1 MAQRQLSP
9 PFDFDDLL
17 EIMQRL
23 RTPETGC
30 SWDLEQSFETIAP
43 YTIEEAYEVGDA
55 IARGDMKDLADELGD
70 LLLQVVFHAQIAK
83 DEGHFSISDVT
94 QAISEKMIR
103 RHPHVFGSGLQRSAE
118 EQTTA
123 WEEIKAAE
131 RATKTEQDDSALAGV
146 AAALPALMRSEKL
159 QKRAARTGFD
169 WTDPKDIFSKLEE
182 EMGEVREAIDEAD
195 TDHIEEEVGDLLF
208 VAVNLARRLNVDPEV
223 ALRKANSKFE
233 RRFRAMEKIAPNGV
247 SGFSDL
253 DLDAQEALWIAVKRK
268 EKETAASD
276 K

>member
-1 MAQRQLSP
+1 MDQRQLSP

-23 RTPETGC
+23 RMPETGC

-55 IARGDMKDLADELGD
+55 IARADMKDLADELGD

-103 RHPHVFGSGLQRSAE
+103 RHPHVFGSDLQRSAE

-182 EMGEVREAIDEAD
+182 EMGEVRDAIDEAD

>member
-55 IARGDMKDLADELGD
+55 IARGDMNDLADELGD

-103 RHPHVFGSGLQRSAE
+103 RHPHVFGSDLQRSAE

>member
-1 MAQRQLSP
+1 MVQRQLSP

-55 IARGDMKDLADELGD
+55 IARGDMNDLADELGD

-103 RHPHVFGSGLQRSAE
+103 RHPHVFGSDLQRSAE
-118 EQTTA
+118 DQTTA

-131 RATKTEQDDSALAGV
+131 RATKTEQDDSSLAGV

-208 VAVNLARRLNVDPEV
+208 VAVNLARRLSVDPEV

-233 RRFRAMEKIAPNGV
+233 RRFRAMEKISPNGV

>member
-1 MAQRQLSP
+1 MPDRHLAAP
-9 PFDFDDLL
+9 YDFEDLL
-17 EIMQRL
+17 HIMQRL
-23 RTPETGC
+23 RTPKTGC
-30 SWDLEQSFETIAP
+30 AWDLEQSFETIAP

-55 IARGDMKDLADELGD
+55 ITRGDMNDLADELGD

-83 DEGHFSISDVT
+83 DEGHFSIDDVT

-103 RHPHVFGSGLQRSAE
+103 RHPHVFGTEIQRSADA
-118 EQTTA
+118 QTTA

-131 RATKTEQDDSALAGV
+131 RAAKTVNDESALAGV

-182 EMGEVREAIDEAD
+182 EMGEVKDAIEEAD

-208 VAVNLARRLNVDPEV
+208 VAVNLARRLKVDPEV

-233 RRFRAMEKIAPNGV
+233 RRFRAMERIASGGV
-247 SGFSDL
+247 PGFAKL
-253 DLDAQEALWIAVKRK
+253 DLDAQEALWMAVKHL
-268 EKETAASD
+268 EKKAVET

>member
-55 IARGDMKDLADELGD
+55 IARGDMNDLADELGD

-131 RATKTEQDDSALAGV
+131 RTTKTEQDDSALAGV

>member
-1 MAQRQLSP
+1 MTDRNLAP
-9 PFDFDDLL
+9 PYNFEDLL
-17 EIMQRL
+17 HIMQRL

-30 SWDLEQSFETIAP
+30 AWDLEQSFETIAP

-55 IARGDMKDLADELGD
+55 IARGDMNDLADELGD

-83 DEGHFSISDVT
+83 DEGHFTIDDVT

-103 RHPHVFGSGLQRSAE
+103 RHPHVFGPEIQRSAD

-131 RATKTEQDDSALAGV
+131 RAEKTASDDSALAGV

-182 EMGEVREAIDEAD
+182 EMGEVKDAIDEAD

-208 VAVNLARRLNVDPEV
+208 VAVNLARRLKVDPEV
-223 ALRKANSKFE
+223 ALRKANTKFE
-233 RRFRAMEKIAPNGV
+233 RRFRVMERIASGGV
-247 SGFSDL
+247 SGFAKL
-253 DLDAQEALWIAVKRK
+253 GLDAQEALWTAVKRQ
-268 EKETAASD
+268 ETKAIET